1 MAPRSVLSKKKKKL
15 SRAEKAELTYQRLME
30 SAAAVVG
37 EVGYA
42 NATIAKIADGAGIA
56 HGTFYN
62 YFYDRQALFDALLP
76 HVGVQMV
83 DAIVKDTV
91 GQGADREVARF
102 RAFCD
107 YLRRNPG
114 FYRILFEAE
123 VFAPKAHAEHIDR
136 LVRGYRGALDRAV
149 ERKEIT
155 GYKSEELDSVIFM
168 LLGMRSYVAM
178 RFVSR
183 ELREGS
189 ENTVP
194 ETAINAYE
202 KLVRRGLFSLEN

>member
-1 MAPRSVLSKKKKKL
+1 MAPRSALVKKKKL
-15 SRAEKAELTYQRLME
+15 SRAEKAELTYQRLMA

-42 NATIAKIADGAGIA
+42 HATIAKIADGAGIA

-62 YFYDRQALFDALLP
+62 YFEDRQALFDALLP

-83 DAIVKDTV
+83 DAIVKKTI

-123 VFAPKAHAEHIDR
+123 VFAPSAHAKHIDR

-149 ERKEIT
+149 ERDEIA
-155 GYKSEELDSVIFM
+155 GYDTDELEAVIFM

-178 RFVSR
+178 RFVSH
-183 ELREGS
+183 ELRDGS
-189 ENTVP
+189 EDAVP
-194 ETAINAYE
+194 ESAISAYE
-202 KLVRRGLFSLEN
+202 KLMRAGLFSGGS